1 MAYTNNP
8 VTGSQLT
15 SSIAAKGANSSSNPI
30 VRLWYGLSEP
40 RVITAVM
47 LWFYG
52 SSIAYGFYQLN
63 TPVRHME
70 ERISDLLG
78 FTIGLTFIVGGL
90 IGILVAPK
98 GLWQFERAAL
108 VFLATGVFVH
118 LIWAIYD
125 PAPGIRWGQIY
136 RLCVEISL
144 ILIRWY
150 MIRWARMD
158 PEK

>member
-1 MAYTNNP
+1 MHYTNNP
-8 VTGSQLT
+8 VTGSKPT

-40 RVITAVM
+40 RVVTAVM

-52 SSIAYGFYQLN
+52 SSVAYGFYQL
-63 TPVRHME
+63 TVPAGPME
-70 ERISDLLG
+70 EQISDPLG
-78 FTIGLTFIVGGL
+78 FIICLTFIVGGL
-90 IGILVAPK
+90 IGVLVAPK

-136 RLCVEISL
+136 RLGIEISL
-144 ILIRWY
+144 LLIRWY

>member
-8 VTGSQLT
+8 ITGSQIIPST
-15 SSIAAKGANSSSNPI
+15 STRGANSSSNPI

-40 RVITAVM
+40 RVVTVVM

-52 SSIAYGFYQLN
+52 SSMAYGFYQLN
-63 TPVRHME
+63 TPVRNME
-70 ERISDLLG
+70 EQLASPLG
-78 FTIGLTFIVGGL
+78 FIICLTFIVGGL
-90 IGILVAPK
+90 IGVLVAPR

-118 LIWAIYD
+118 LIWAFYD

-136 RLCVEISL
+136 RLGVEISL